1 MYSYEIRY
9 EFVSVHAA
17 ELEDADAATALS
29 FDDDKRLEDKK
40 EERQKK
46 KKTER

>member
-29 FDDDKRLEDKK
+29 FDDDKRLE
-40 EERQKK
+40 ERQKK